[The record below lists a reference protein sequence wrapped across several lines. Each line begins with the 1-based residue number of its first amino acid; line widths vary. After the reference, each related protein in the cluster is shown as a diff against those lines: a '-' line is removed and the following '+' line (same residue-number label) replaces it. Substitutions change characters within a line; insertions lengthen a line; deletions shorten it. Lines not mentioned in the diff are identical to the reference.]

1 MAWTNNG
8 DTFDFEVQATEF
20 DADNGRGW
28 VGAAWSA
35 DQNMGD
41 DMAVICDEVTG
52 VNLYWLI
59 DEGENSY
66 GSAVGVSK
74 TSPSIFI

>member
-1 MAWTNNG
+1 MTWEIHEG
-8 DTFDFEVQATEF
+8 HFDFEVQATEF

-41 DMAVICDEVTG
+41 DMAVICDEVNG
-52 VNLYWLI
+52 VNMYWLI

-66 GSAVGVSK
+66 GAPVGVSTPLLCK
-74 TSPSIFI
+74 E